1 MNNGETV
8 ILFLVVIVVGIALI
22 VLLPGGCFHLP
33 QLVFWPF
40 SRRREEALRMRLLR
54 DKIASR
60 RTWRGDLER
69 RLTAVE
75 RTLAEE
81 ASAASRLSVGER
93 RALHRLTDAEVEEAL
108 HIPRTPS
115 SLKAPSSAATTPPA
129 GPQSTGRISSAS
141 SGVKVDG
148 R

>member
-1 MNNGETV
+1 MFAW
-8 ILFLVVIVVGIALI
+8 L
-22 VLLPGGCFHLP
+22 HLP

-75 RTLAEE
+75 ERVQTQGLWLDSLAGRVVKLEHRI
-81 ASAASRLSVGER
+81 ASW
-93 RALHRLTDAEVEEAL
+93 
-108 HIPRTPS
+108 
-115 SLKAPSSAATTPPA
+115 PSSAATTPPA
-129 GPQSTGRISSAS
+129 DPQSTGRISSPS
-141 SGVKVDG
+141 SSVKVDG